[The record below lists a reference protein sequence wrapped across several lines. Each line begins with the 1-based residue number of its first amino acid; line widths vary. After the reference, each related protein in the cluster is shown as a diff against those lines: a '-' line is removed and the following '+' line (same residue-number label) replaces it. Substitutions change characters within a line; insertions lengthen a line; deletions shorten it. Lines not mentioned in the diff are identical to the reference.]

1 MPAADPGRIVPS
13 KRSASIRRGP
23 RSPLREWHASTYHMV
38 LFGGTLNKAF
48 DGPHNDLLLAEQR
61 TACET
66 VMTAYYPA
74 LGFA

>member
-1 MPAADPGRIVPS
+1 MLKPIGFEDA
-13 KRSASIRRGP
+13 SA
-23 RSPLREWHASTYHMV
+23 YHTV
-38 LFGGTLNKAF
+38 LFGGTINKAF
-48 DGPHNDLLLAEQR
+48 DGPHNDQQLTEQL